1 LGWRRDAAPPWR
13 FNPLTCLRR
22 RSARSQHRACR
33 VPMTTPG
40 WCRDAAPPPGCQMP
54 TCLRRKSAPQ
64 PIGTVQVV
72 ARITGLAP
80 QAGHRALPLRA
91 ARRPYNGAASFLLPL
106 RAARR
111 PDNGAASFPLP
122 ILIGNIHYRAFKPLY
137 RPGERDKSRDYTY
150 HPLLGLWKRISAAR
164 LSQNL
169 RNCIV

>member
-1 LGWRRDAAPPWR
+1 
-13 FNPLTCLRR
+13 
-22 RSARSQHRACR
+22 
-33 VPMTTPG
+33 
-40 WCRDAAPPPGCQMP
+40 MP

-64 PIGTVQVV
+64 LIGTVQVV

-91 ARRPYNGAASFLLPL
+91 ARRPYNGAASF
-106 RAARR
+106 
-111 PDNGAASFPLP
+111 PLP

-137 RPGERDKSRDYTY
+137 GPGERDKSRDYTY
-150 HPLLGLWKRISAAR
+150 HPLLVLWKRISAAR